1 MIRELYNELD
11 EYWMS
16 VVNELKVSLKDS
28 GRYASGNT
36 AQAIGEYNT
45 KPVTI
50 VNGQMKITLVM
61 PSHYI
66 YIDRGV
72 NGALSSSGA
81 LPLDNGKVM
90 SYKKGGKMPP
100 ITAIRKFMLN
110 RGIDKV
116 RGSNTKA
123 GKTRD
128 AEAVLNSIAF
138 LIARSIWA
146 KGLKPTSFYTNVV
159 NDKKLLEFENRLVDQ
174 YRKYIISIVPF

>member
-1 MIRELYNELD
+1 MINTLYEQLD
-11 EYWMS
+11 EYWMTI
-16 VVNELKVSLKDS
+16 VKELKVSLKDV

-45 KPVTI
+45 KPVVI
-50 VNGQMKITLVM
+50 VNNQIKITIVM

-72 NGALSSSGA
+72 NGALSQSGA
-81 LPLDNGKVM
+81 LPLDNGKLM
-90 SYKKGGKMPP
+90 SYKNGGKIPN
-100 ITAIRKFMLN
+100 IGAIRKFMLN
-110 RGIDKV
+110 RGIDKP

-138 LIARSIWA
+138 AIAKSIWA
-146 KGLKPTSFYTNVV
+146 KGLKPTSFYSNVV
-159 NDKKLLEFENRLVDQ
+159 NDKKLLDFESRLVDM
-174 YRKYIISIVPF
+174 YKKYIVSIVAL